1 MLLTAPTSDLKQTQV
16 FDYMVYIGRFQ
27 PFHLAHHHVVE
38 LALQHAHNVILVLGS
53 TQDERTIK
61 NPFSTFERQQM
72 ILASFTEVEQQRLLF
87 APIIDVYNDKKWV
100 KITKQSVLTAIL
112 NHRLQQKNEHHL
124 TALANLKIG
133 LIGHFKDDSS
143 YYLALFP
150 EWTLVGVENFYQ
162 QLSATPIREKY
173 YQGQIDTVNLS
184 PAVQQFLKQF
194 QQHKLYPVLQDYAQR
209 QDTSVIYDDV
219 AWLE

>member
-1 MLLTAPTSDLKQTQV
+1 MLLTAPNSDIQSCTT

-38 LALQHAHNVILVLGS
+38 MALQQAKNVILVLGS
-53 TQDERTIK
+53 AQDERTLK

-72 ILASFTEVEQQRLLF
+72 ILASFTESQQQRLIF

-100 KITKQSVLTAIL
+100 KLTKQSVLTAIL
-112 NHRLQQKNEHHL
+112 NHRLLQKNTNQV
-124 TALANLKIG
+124 TALADLKIG

-150 EWTLVGVENFYQ
+150 EWILVGVDNFYQ
-162 QLSATPIREKY
+162 QLSATPIRQKY
-173 YQGQIDTVNLS
+173 YQGEIDTENLS
-184 PAVQQFLKQF
+184 PAVQDFLKQF
-194 QQHKLYPVLQDYAQR
+194 QKHQCYALLQDYAER
-209 QDTSVIYDDV
+209 QDSSVISDDM